1 MVKQCSILFACLA
14 AGEFLAW
21 ILRIPIPG
29 SILGML
35 ILTTLLQEKVINIKS
50 VKGISQFL
58 VSNMGFFFVPPG
70 VAIML
75 YFDIIAEQ
83 WFPIVTATL
92 LSIAIVLIVTGWVHQ
107 FIDSHKF
114 KFRIRFKH

>member
-1 MVKQCSILFACLA
+1 MVKQCSIIFACLA
-14 AGEFLAW
+14 AGEFIAW

-35 ILTTLLQEKVINIKS
+35 LLTTLLQKKVVDIKS
-50 VKGISQFL
+50 VDGISKFL

-70 VAIML
+70 VALML
-75 YFDIIAEQ
+75 YFDVIAEQ

-92 LSIAIVLIVTGWVHQ
+92 LSIALVLIVTGRVHQ
-107 FIDSHKF
+107 FLNSHKF
-114 KFRIRFKH
+114 RFRSKR

>member
-1 MVKQCSILFACLA
+1 MVKQCSIIFACLA
-14 AGEFLAW
+14 AGEFIAW
-21 ILRIPIPG
+21 IFKIPIPG
-29 SILGML
+29 SIIGML
-35 ILTTLLQEKVINIKS
+35 LLTTLLQKKVVNIES

-75 YFDIIAEQ
+75 YFDIISAQ

-107 FIDSHKF
+107 FVNSHKF
-114 KFRIRFKH
+114 KFRSKH

>member
-1 MVKQCSILFACLA
+1 MVKQCSIIFACL
-14 AGEFLAW
+14 
-21 ILRIPIPG
+21 
-29 SILGML
+29 
-35 ILTTLLQEKVINIKS
+35 LQKKVDNIES

-75 YFDIIAEQ
+75 YFDIISAQ

-107 FIDSHKF
+107 FVNSHKC
-114 KFRIRFKH
+114 KFRSKH